1 MDRRSDRP
9 AARWPALIPVIVLLA
24 FLSVSCSTETVETPP
39 PSQTRLVRMA
49 AERRYRMLLQR
60 GTLRVAVSSR
70 SGSFVHVTA
79 DGEFDGPE
87 VRKIRKAAEK
97 AGLRLF
103 LFDVRPEAIPGRIRS
118 GQADLAIG
126 GLKSGEIRSMLLT
139 PVLEYRQ
146 GSEEYAF
153 AAWEDAREL
162 RELLAR

>member
-1 MDRRSDRP
+1 MKVDLHTHTNASDGSLSP
-9 AARWPALIPVIVLLA
+9 EALVELARASGVTL
-24 FLSVSCSTETVETPP
+24 LSVTDHDT
-39 PSQTRLVRMA
+39 A
-49 AERRYRMLLQR
+49 AGCPRAQ
-60 GTLRVAVSSR
+60 
-70 SGSFVHVTA
+70 
-79 DGEFDGPE
+79 
-87 VRKIRKAAEK
+87 KAAEK

>member
-1 MDRRSDRP
+1 
-9 AARWPALIPVIVLLA
+9 
-24 FLSVSCSTETVETPP
+24 
-39 PSQTRLVRMA
+39 MA

-79 DGEFDGPE
+79 DGEFEGPE